1 MWFTL
6 AILVVV
12 ILMFLSK
19 KNWYSKGE
27 FDSNIF
33 IKTLAKYFI
42 IAIFVAF
49 LLTFIRDAIVIVPAG
64 HRGVIFDSLKGVKQQ
79 SLKEGLNFIIPFIQ
93 ESIVLD
99 VRIQKVESKASAA
112 SKDLQSVETAVT
124 LNIHPLPEQVY
135 VIYQKVG
142 VDYINKVVHPAVQEA
157 VKAATARYT
166 AEELITKREDVKRQI
181 RELLEQQ
188 LRPVNLVLLE
198 TYITDFE
205 FSKDFSH
212 AIEAKQIAEQQA
224 LKAKRDLDRIKVEA
238 EQKIAQARAEAEA
251 LKMQKEAI
259 NANLIQLRSIEAQKM
274 AIEKWNG
281 VLPEVMMGDSLPF
294 IDMSKFIKDRKQE

>member
-6 AILVVV
+6 AIVVVV
-12 ILMFLSK
+12 ILMFLSRNK
-19 KNWYSKGE
+19 WYSKGE
-27 FDSNIF
+27 LDTNTF
-33 IKTLAKYFI
+33 IRTLAKYFI
-42 IAIFVAF
+42 VSILAAF
-49 LLTFIRDAIVIVPAG
+49 LLTFVGDTIVIVPAG
-64 HRGVIFDSLKGVKQQ
+64 HRGVIFDSFKGVRQQ
-79 SLKEGLNFIIPFIQ
+79 SLKEGLNFIIPFVQ
-93 ESIVLD
+93 EAILMD

-124 LNIHPLPEQVY
+124 LNIHPIPEEVY

-142 VDYINKVVHPAVQEA
+142 IDYTNKVVHPAVQEA

-181 RELLEQQ
+181 RELLELQ
-188 LRPVNLVLLE
+188 LKPVNLVLLE

-212 AIEAKQIAEQQA
+212 AIESKQIAEQQA
-224 LKAKRDLDRIKVEA
+224 LKAKRDLDRIKIEA
-238 EQKIAQARAEAEA
+238 DQKIASAHAEAEA

-259 NANLIQLRSIEAQKM
+259 SANLIQLRSIEAQKM

-281 VLPEVMMGDSLPF
+281 VLPNIMMGDTLPF
-294 IDMSKFIKDRKQE
+294 IDMSKFIKSGKQD